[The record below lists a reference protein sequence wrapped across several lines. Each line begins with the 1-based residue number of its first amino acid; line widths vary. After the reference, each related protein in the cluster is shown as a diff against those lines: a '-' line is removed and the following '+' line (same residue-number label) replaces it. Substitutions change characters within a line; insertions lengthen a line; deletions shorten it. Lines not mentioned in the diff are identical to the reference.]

1 MWQINLYKDK
11 PPQKKQKT
19 DRWVFIPK
27 YLFKWT
33 SRLLD
38 LAEDVEVKEEE
49 EDEEEEEESE
59 VVIE

>member
-11 PPQKKQKT
+11 NPIKKKKKKKKT
-19 DRWVFIPK
+19 DRWVFVPK

-38 LAEDVEVKEEE
+38 LAEDVQVK
-49 EDEEEEEESE
+49 EEEEEESE